1 MTQEIW
7 DDSEGDENDD
17 LFVLFEV
24 SARFFLNS
32 TGPSEF
38 LDRIASIG
46 PDLAPSIT
54 EKIDPATGPPGQ
66 LFRMLGVA
74 IYKAMP
80 DPDLGYRT
88 RPLPVPG
95 RNDPCICGSGEKYKR
110 CCLRLAQSFDLSNY
124 NMLRHVLDQVS
135 QKDFRD
141 LPGTHV
147 NPVAVADTAAQ
158 WFEEGRATRAVALLE
173 PWFTGNATLSGA
185 LEPIFD
191 QLMECY
197 RALGNPRKRESLVT
211 KLSERGDK
219 VMRSAALQRRSTMRA
234 DRGDYAGAWEAFT
247 AAQRMDPENLSL
259 VALELTLLLSQGND
273 GQARERAR
281 FWLMRLERLR
291 DSDLMPLI
299 EFLRRVRDDP
309 RSALAAADPHHH
321 PALDQL
327 EAMLADAPQC
337 EAHYIIQEFGPGEFV
352 LELDAALR
360 KLEKRWRAHF
370 PDIKPSLTATQSG
383 DDGMW
388 EDPQDWLDI
397 LGRNPLCWQSFEVL
411 DDLVLAVDAL
421 QAIGTETT
429 LLEPLLARGV
439 ALLDA
444 NITAVLGGEETLSW
458 LCLENR
464 PALRLLAHRT
474 FRALEDPERGAA
486 SDDFIQLAEKL
497 IKLNPGDNH
506 GIRESL
512 SHAYLA
518 RGWPEKA
525 IELTGRYPDDF
536 CGPALNRILALVT
549 VGRDADAQSELS
561 ANYEGHAVAIK
572 MLLAKKPRQPK
583 SDSAY
588 GIAMGGTQEAWLYR
602 RSSLALWE
610 KGGAIDW
617 LRKACKKLR

>member
-1 MTQEIW
+1 MTNEIW
-7 DDSEGDENDD
+7 DDSEDDENDD

-38 LDRIASIG
+38 LDRIANIG

-80 DPDLGYRT
+80 DPELGYRT

-110 CCLRLAQSFDLSNY
+110 CCLRLAQSFDFANY

-141 LPGTHV
+141 LPGTQV
-147 NPVAVADTAAQ
+147 TPLAVADTAAQ
-158 WFEEGRATRAVALLE
+158 WFEEGKTTRAVALLE
-173 PWFTGNATLSGA
+173 PWFVGNATLSGA

-197 RALGNPRKRESLVT
+197 LDLGNPRKRENLVT
-211 KLSERGDK
+211 KLIERGDK
-219 VMRSAALQRRSTMRA
+219 VMRAAALQRRSTMLA

-273 GQARERAR
+273 GQARKRAR

-291 DSDLMPLI
+291 DPDLMPLI

-337 EAHYIIQEFGPGEFV
+337 EAHYIAREFGPGDFV
-352 LELDAALR
+352 LEPDAALR

-388 EDPQDWLDI
+388 EDPQDWLAI

-421 QAIGTETT
+421 QAIGTEVT

-439 ALLDA
+439 DLLDA
-444 NITAVLGGEETLSW
+444 NVATVVGGGGTLSW

-474 FRALEDPERGAA
+474 FRALEDPERGVAC
-486 SDDFIQLAEKL
+486 DDFIQLAEKL
-497 IKLNPGDNH
+497 IRLNPGDNH
-506 GIRESL
+506 GIREAL
-512 SHAYLA
+512 SRAYLA
-518 RGWPEKA
+518 RGWPQKA
-525 IELTGRYPDDF
+525 IELTERYPDDF

-549 VGRDADAQSELS
+549 VGRNADAQSELS

-588 GIAMGGTQEAWLYR
+588 GIAMGGTHEAWLYR
-602 RSSLALWE
+602 MSSLALWE
-610 KGGAIDW
+610 KHGAIDW

>member
-1 MTQEIW
+1 MTNEIW
-7 DDSEGDENDD
+7 NDSEDDENDD

-32 TGPSEF
+32 TGRSEF
-38 LDRIASIG
+38 LDRIANIG

-80 DPDLGYRT
+80 DPELGYRP

-110 CCLRLAQSFDLSNY
+110 CCLRFAQSFDFANY

-141 LPGTHV
+141 LPGTQV
-147 NPVAVADTAAQ
+147 NPLAVADTAAQ
-158 WFEEGRATRAVALLE
+158 WFEEGKTTRAVALLE
-173 PWFTGNATLSGA
+173 PWFAENATLPGA

-191 QLMECY
+191 QLMDCY
-197 RALGNPRKRESLVT
+197 LELGNPRKRESLVT
-211 KLSERGDK
+211 KLIERGDK
-219 VMRSAALQRRSTMRA
+219 VMRAAALQRRSTMLA

-259 VALELTLLLSQGND
+259 VALELTLLMSQGKD

-281 FWLMRLERLR
+281 FWLVRLERLR
-291 DSDLMPLI
+291 DPDLAPLI

-309 RSALAAADPHHH
+309 RSALAAADRHHH
-321 PALDQL
+321 PALGEL
-327 EAMLADAPQC
+327 EAMLAEAPQC
-337 EAHYIIQEFGPGEFV
+337 EMHYTTQEFGTGEFV
-352 LELDAALR
+352 LEPDAALR
-360 KLEKRWRAHF
+360 KLEKLWRTHF
-370 PDIKPSLTATQSG
+370 PDIKSGLTATQSG

-411 DDLVLAVDAL
+411 DDLVLAVDTL
-421 QAIGTETT
+421 QAIGTEKT
-429 LLEPLLARGV
+429 LLEPLLARAV

-444 NITAVLGGEETLSW
+444 NFATVIGGEGTLSW

-474 FRALEDPERGAA
+474 FRTLEDPERGVAC
-486 SDDFIQLAEKL
+486 DDFIELAEKL
-497 IKLNPGDNH
+497 IKLNPRDNH
-506 GIRESL
+506 GIREAL
-512 SHAYLA
+512 SRAYLA

-525 IELTGRYPDDF
+525 IELTERYPDDF

-549 VGRDADAQSELS
+549 VGCDADAQSELS
-561 ANYEGHAVAIK
+561 ANYERHVVAIK

-583 SDSAY
+583 DDSAY

-602 RSSLALWE
+602 TSSLALWE
-610 KGGAIDW
+610 QGGAIDW

>member
-1 MTQEIW
+1 MTNEIPDESE
-7 DDSEGDENDD
+7 DDDNDE

-38 LDRIASIG
+38 LDRIANIG
-46 PDLAPSIT
+46 PHLAPSIT
-54 EKIDPATGPPGQ
+54 ENIDPATGPPGQ

-80 DPDLGYRT
+80 DPALGYRT

-110 CCLRLAQSFDLSNY
+110 CCLTLARSFDFANY
-124 NMLRHVLDQVS
+124 NMLRHVLDQMA

-141 LPGTHV
+141 LPGTQV
-147 NPVAVADTAAQ
+147 NPSAVADTAAQ
-158 WFEEGRATRAVALLE
+158 WFDEGKTTRAVALLE
-173 PWFTGNATLSGA
+173 PWFAGNATLSGA
-185 LEPIFD
+185 LEPLFD
-191 QLMECY
+191 ELMECY
-197 RALGNPRKRESLVT
+197 LELGNPRKRESLVT
-211 KLSERGDK
+211 RLIERGDK
-219 VMRSAALQRRSTMRA
+219 EMRAAALQRRSTMLA
-234 DRGDYAGAWEAFT
+234 DRGDFAGAWEVFT

-259 VALELTLLLSQGND
+259 AALELTLLLSQGND
-273 GQARERAR
+273 AQARERAR
-281 FWLMRLERLR
+281 FWLVRLERLR
-291 DSDLMPLI
+291 EPDLAPLI
-299 EFLRRVRDDP
+299 GFLRRVRDDP

-321 PALDQL
+321 PALGEL

-337 EAHYIIQEFGPGEFV
+337 ETHYFTQAFGSGDFG
-352 LELDAALR
+352 LEPDAALR

-370 PDIKPSLTATQSG
+370 PDIKPGLTATQSG
-383 DDGMW
+383 DDGIW

-421 QAIGTETT
+421 QAIGTEKT

-444 NITAVLGGEETLSW
+444 NVAALLGGEGTLSW

-474 FRALEDPERGAA
+474 FCVLEDPERGVA

-497 IKLNPGDNH
+497 IKLNPRDNH
-506 GIRESL
+506 GIREAL
-512 SHAYLA
+512 SRAYLA
-518 RGWPEKA
+518 RGWPQKA
-525 IELTGRYPDDF
+525 IELTERYPDDF

-549 VGRDADAQSELS
+549 VGRDADAQSGLLAS
-561 ANYEGHAVAIK
+561 YEGHAVAIK

-588 GIAMGGTQEAWLYR
+588 GIAMGGAQEAWMYR
-602 RSSLALWE
+602 TSSLALWE
-610 KGGAIDW
+610 QGGAIDW
-617 LRKACKKLR
+617 LRIACKKLR